1 VRSAGAI
8 CEVWGLTGGVAS
20 GKTTVARFFEAE
32 GVMVLDAD
40 QIARDLSSEG
50 GKAYPAILKRFG
62 TNDRRK
68 LRQMIFIDDKAR
80 EDLEAIL
87 HPMIRDESYAR
98 MAAASKVS
106 RLRAKDGRVPVI
118 YEAALLVESGRFREF
133 EGLIVV
139 QASRDVRMQRL
150 VNRDR
155 IEEALADHMI
165 SSQISD
171 AERGKVASQI
181 WENAGYAEE
190 MRAKVRDFISKQG
203 WAIPSRG

>member
-1 VRSAGAI
+1 MRSAGAI

-20 GKTTVARFFEAE
+20 GKTTVARFFAAE

-87 HPMIRDESYAR
+87 HPMIRDESYAQ

-139 QASRDVRMQRL
+139 QASRDIRMQRL

-171 AERGKVASQI
+171 AERGKVASLI

-190 MRAKVRDFISKQG
+190 MRAKVRDFISKRG